1 MANYLY
7 YVGGCDQRPNQDA
20 GITGTYEFSAFDVA
34 GVSGINPSNNLT
46 IAAAG
51 SPYNNT
57 FTGDAYAG
65 GGFSGAYNNADNWTK
80 WMNASGWQ
88 SPSQWAVIG
97 CVDKDLTTGL
107 DIGGQVSGFLD
118 RTGGGAADNVSHQ
131 GSMTSGVYTVIVPGS
146 VTKFGSQ
153 LDGTVLVWY
162 IANGSLGPGA
172 NAIGLPMRGQEY
184 PVDGDTDLE
193 AAAKILYFGMGL
205 LKWNGTAMREYGWIP
220 AG

>member
-20 GITGTYEFSAFDVA
+20 GITGTYEFSAFDAA
-34 GVSGINPSNNLT
+34 GVTGVNPSNNLV

-51 SPYNNT
+51 TPEDGFN
-57 FTGDAYAG
+57 TGDAYAG
-65 GGFSGAYNNADNWTK
+65 GGFSGAYRNADNWTK
-80 WMNASGWQ
+80 WMNVSGWQ

-118 RTGGGAADNVSHQ
+118 RNGTLADNISHQ

-153 LDGTVLVWY
+153 RDGTVLVWY
-162 IANGSLGPGA
+162 VANGSLGPGA
-172 NAIGLPMRGQEY
+172 NAIGLPMRPQEY

-193 AAAKILYFGMGL
+193 AAAKILYFGMGV
-205 LKWNGTAMREYGWIP
+205 LKNSGGTEMRNYAWIP
-220 AG
+220 VG